1 MRIKYLKTLTGGYM
15 LTVFY
20 RLLCVYAAT
29 VIALRLMGKRQIGEL
44 QSGELVVT
52 LFLSETATH
61 AVTDNTYPFIYC
73 LLPPLLLICLEVI
86 LSFAATKIK
95 LFKRLFD
102 IPPSI
107 LIKNGKINIK
117 ELSKNRLTAEE
128 LLSQLR
134 LSGYFEMSEINC
146 AVLEPSGRISA
157 KAFDSNDPSASSDI
171 SRALIIDGDI
181 NENALKEIGRD
192 RNWLINLL
200 KQNNIT
206 SEKDVFLLSS
216 NGTDKTYIALQNK
229 NTRT

>member
-1 MRIKYLKTLTGGYM
+1 M
-15 LTVFY
+15 LTVFF
-20 RLLCVYAAT
+20 RLLCVYAVT
-29 VIALRLMGKRQIGEL
+29 VTALRLMGKRQIGEL
-44 QSGELVVT
+44 QTGELVVT

-86 LSFAATKIK
+86 LSFGATKIK

-107 LIKNGKINIK
+107 LMRNGKINIK

-134 LSGYFEMSEINC
+134 LSGYFEMSEISC
-146 AVLEPSGRISA
+146 AVLEPNGQISA
-157 KAFDSNDPSASSDI
+157 KPFDATESGVSSDI

-181 NENALKEIGRD
+181 NENALREIGRD
-192 RNWLINLL
+192 KNWLTSVLH
-200 KQNNIT
+200 QNHIK
-206 SEKDVFLLSS
+206 SEKYVFLLTA
-216 NGTDKTYIALQNK
+216 NGSDKLYIALKPTENVK
-229 NTRT
+229 